1 MLQSGNSYQDT
12 QTKEVTGH
20 FLASAMFR
28 GKLMQFHT
36 SPFAREIINEMPGAG
51 QGGKSALI

>member
-28 GKLMQFHT
+28 GKLMQFHR
-36 SPFAREIINEMPGAG
+36 SPFAWEIRNEIPGA
-51 QGGKSALI
+51 GGKSALI